1 MAFDQSLLWQTNF
14 CSIMKSSGFFK
25 QKSGTFEGL
34 IYFQKFLG
42 LLMIFAP
49 SAMIN
54 LKMITTIFI
63 LMSCNSRKK
72 MKIFCKASFLDLSIE
87 AHYRKYTTEL
97 FNKRDLFTSISITCP
112 IWIAMCNLKY
122 FILQLVLKFC
132 ILAGQ

>member
-42 LLMIFAP
+42 LLMISAP

-54 LKMITTIFI
+54 LKMITTILV

-72 MKIFCKASFLDLSIE
+72 MKVFVKPHF
-87 AHYRKYTTEL
+87 
-97 FNKRDLFTSISITCP
+97 
-112 IWIAMCNLKY
+112 
-122 FILQLVLKFC
+122 
-132 ILAGQ
+132 